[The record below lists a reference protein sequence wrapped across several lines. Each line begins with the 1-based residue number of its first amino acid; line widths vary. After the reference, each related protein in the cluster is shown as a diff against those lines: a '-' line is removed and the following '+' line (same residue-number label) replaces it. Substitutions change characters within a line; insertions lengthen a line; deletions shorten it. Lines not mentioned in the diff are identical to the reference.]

1 MFANKCDIS
10 FLFDIEEIN
19 QYDTIFDSNDIV
31 YLNKEEIQR
40 LPGDIF
46 CKLWSKIS
54 GKELEGSIEEDQVEY
69 CVYAYHRNVWVKSR

>member
-1 MFANKCDIS
+1 MSANRCDIS
-10 FLFDIEEIN
+10 FLSDIEEIN

-31 YLNKEEIQR
+31 YLSKEEIQH